1 MKAVVD
7 WSGSRSTGESRP
19 LYDLQFEDLSILE
32 RRPSSD
38 VQSTT
43 GELSLFTARL
53 VNDAHRGCLFRIAY
67 LQMCAFCYAPV
78 ILTLVL

>member
-7 WSGSRSTGESRP
+7 WSGSRSTDQSHP

-32 RRPSSD
+32 RRRSSD

-43 GELSLFTARL
+43 GELPLFTAQL
-53 VNDAHRGCLFRIAY
+53 VNDAHRGYLFRIAY
-67 LQMCAFCYAPV
+67 L
-78 ILTLVL
+78 